1 MKFIPSIHGCQRCGT
16 CCRNGGPALHLADRL
31 LVEQGL
37 IHTRHLYTI
46 RRGERAQDPIR
57 GGLVRVG
64 VDIIKVKGSG
74 GSWAC
79 CFLDNDSN
87 QCRIYENRPLE
98 CRELACWDT
107 SRLERMYARDRLS
120 RRDLLAGV
128 DGLWELIVHH
138 ERRCDYDLVFSR
150 RRDMT
155 GSEAETVRLHVAEII
170 AFDAE
175 IRRLM
180 ISRGRL
186 EPGMLD
192 FLLGRPVEQVLRI
205 GHSADARPSN
215 DKVKPEN
222 GGAEF
227 ADQLFSK
234 GIEGEGA

>member
-1 MKFIPSIHGCQRCGT
+1 MKSFQSTHCCQRCGT
-16 CCRNGGPALHLADRL
+16 CCRNGGPALHLADRR

-64 VDIIKVKGSG
+64 VDIIKIKGSG

-79 CFLDNDSN
+79 CFLDIDSN

-107 SRLERMYARDRLS
+107 SRLEQMYERDRLS
-120 RRDLLAGV
+120 RRDLLAGM

-138 ERRCDYDLVFSR
+138 ERRCDYDLIFSR

-155 GSEAETVRLHVAEII
+155 SPEAETARLHVAEII

-175 IRRLM
+175 IRGLM

-205 GHSADARPSN
+205 GHAGDARPSN
-215 DKVKPEN
+215 DKVKPETV
-222 GGAEF
+222 GAES

-234 GIEGEGA
+234 GVEGEGA

>member
-1 MKFIPSIHGCQRCGT
+1 MKSFQSTHCCQRCGT
-16 CCRNGGPALHLADRL
+16 CCRNGGPSLHLADRL

-46 RRGERAQDPIR
+46 RRGERARDPIR

-64 VDIIKVKGSG
+64 VDIIKIKGSG

-79 CFLDNDSN
+79 RFLDSDSN
-87 QCRIYENRPLE
+87 RCRIYENRPLE

-107 SRLERMYARDRLS
+107 SRLEQMYERDRLS
-120 RRDLLAGV
+120 RRDLLAGM
-128 DGLWELIVHH
+128 DGLWELIVYH
-138 ERRCDYDLVFSR
+138 ERRCDYGLIFSR

-155 GSEAETVRLHVAEII
+155 SPEAETARLHVAEII

-205 GHSADARPSN
+205 GHAGDARPSN
-215 DKVKPEN
+215 DKVKSGN
-222 GGAEF
+222 VGAEF